1 MGEKGLYFAAR
12 EAEEIGFSIALVYI
26 PQEKDLQFSIM
37 LGSYMVAMGGHFKRK
52 ENRARQI

>member
-1 MGEKGLYFAAR
+1 MREKGHYFAAR

-37 LGSYMVAMGGHFKRK
+37 FGSYMVAIGWTF
-52 ENRARQI
+52 

>member
-1 MGEKGLYFAAR
+1 MREKGLYFVAR

-37 LGSYMVAMGGHFKRK
+37 FGSYMVAIGWTF
-52 ENRARQI
+52 

>member
-1 MGEKGLYFAAR
+1 MREKGLYFEAR

-37 LGSYMVAMGGHFKRK
+37 FGSYMVAIGWTF
-52 ENRARQI
+52 

>member
-1 MGEKGLYFAAR
+1 MREKGFYIAER

-37 LGSYMVAMGGHFKRK
+37 FGS
-52 ENRARQI
+52 

>member
-1 MGEKGLYFAAR
+1 MGEKGIYFAAR

-37 LGSYMVAMGGHFKRK
+37 LGSYMVAIGWTF
-52 ENRARQI
+52 

>member
-1 MGEKGLYFAAR
+1 MREKGLYFAAG

-37 LGSYMVAMGGHFKRK
+37 FGSYMVAIGWTF
-52 ENRARQI
+52 

>member
-1 MGEKGLYFAAR
+1 MKNGRKRDFFAAR

-37 LGSYMVAMGGHFKRK
+37 LGSYMVAIGWIF
-52 ENRARQI
+52 

>member
-1 MGEKGLYFAAR
+1 MREKGLYFAAM

-37 LGSYMVAMGGHFKRK
+37 FGSYMVAIGWTF
-52 ENRARQI
+52 

>member
-1 MGEKGLYFAAR
+1 MREKGLYFAAR

-37 LGSYMVAMGGHFKRK
+37 FGNYMVAIGWTF
-52 ENRARQI
+52 

>member
-1 MGEKGLYFAAR
+1 MGEKGLYFAER

-37 LGSYMVAMGGHFKRK
+37 LGSYMVAIGWTF
-52 ENRARQI
+52 